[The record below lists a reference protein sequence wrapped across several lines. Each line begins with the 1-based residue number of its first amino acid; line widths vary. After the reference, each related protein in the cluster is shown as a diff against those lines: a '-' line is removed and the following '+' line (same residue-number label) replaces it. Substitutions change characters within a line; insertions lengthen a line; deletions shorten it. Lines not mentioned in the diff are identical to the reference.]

1 MIIIGKWS
9 LLMVV
14 SYAVFTAGMQ
24 YFLLMQIAVYNKQRL
39 PLNEKFIGN
48 SNTNYVI
55 MLLMILAFVIPMF
68 LINIL
73 QSVLSERISWCVMM
87 IIGCGF
93 IATHHLWIKN
103 IYNRIMMNKYSLTEV
118 ADA

>member
-1 MIIIGKWS
+1 
-9 LLMVV
+9 
-14 SYAVFTAGMQ
+14 
-24 YFLLMQIAVYNKQRL
+24 
-39 PLNEKFIGN
+39 
-48 SNTNYVI
+48 
-55 MLLMILAFVIPMF
+55 MF